1 MKTEPLLS
9 DLSFEDVM
17 EQSESESKD
26 LTTSGKNSK
35 SVKKDIDFLVKHTYG
50 ALSDRKMAPVFSLIN
65 WNGYD
70 RYDLRTWR
78 DNMSLPGKGITFTDE
93 ELENL
98 SEALVR
104 FDFAAPSISEH
115 PKYIY
120 HGSKV
125 TANIY
130 DTICLMSEQTIKGIT
145 WKKAVTWVDW
155 NHGIKVD
162 LRKWTADYEK
172 CSKGI
177 CISVEELKNLYSI
190 IRSL

>member
-1 MKTEPLLS
+1 MKKEPLLS

-17 EQSESESKD
+17 EQYEAESKD
-26 LTTSGKNSK
+26 IATSGKNLK
-35 SVKKDIDFLVKHTYG
+35 SDQKDIGFFVKKTYG
-50 ALSDRKMAPVFSLIN
+50 VLSDRKMAPVFSLIN

-104 FDFAAPSISEH
+104 FDFASPGISEH

-130 DTICLMSEQTIKGIT
+130 DTICIMSEQTIKGIT

>member
-1 MKTEPLLS
+1 MGKKPLLS
-9 DLSFEDVM
+9 ELSFEDVM

-26 LTTSGKNSK
+26 LTTSGKNLK
-35 SVKKDIDFLVKHTYG
+35 SVKKDIDFFVKHTYG

-78 DNMSLPGKGITFTDE
+78 NNMSLPGKGITFTDE

-104 FDFAAPSISEH
+104 FDFASPGISEH

-130 DTICLMSEQTIKGIT
+130 DTICIMSEQTIKGIT

>member
-130 DTICLMSEQTIKGIT
+130 DTICVMSEQTIKGIT

>member
-1 MKTEPLLS
+1 MKKESLLS
-9 DLSFEDVM
+9 ELSFEDVM
-17 EQSESESKD
+17 EQSEPESKD
-26 LTTSGKNSK
+26 LATSGKILK
-35 SVKKDIDFLVKHTYG
+35 SDQKDIEFLVKKTYG

-98 SEALVR
+98 SAALMN
-104 FDFAAPSISEH
+104 FDFTPPSKNEH
-115 PKYIY
+115 PKYTY

-125 TANIY
+125 TAKIY
-130 DTICLMSEQTIKGIT
+130 DTICVISEQTVKGIS
-145 WKKAVTWVDW
+145 WKKSVTWVDW

-162 LRKWTADYEK
+162 LRKWTTDYEK
-172 CSKGI
+172 CSKGL
-177 CISVEELKNLYSI
+177 CISVDELKNLYNI